1 MGVVLLHV
9 GNVTHQQ
16 VTKNAD
22 EEGEVSH
29 QGEVDA
35 SQMDVIMHE
44 DVDGS
49 NSLLHT
55 SPGELRGWYDVCIL
69 VCTPCCGGAM
79 CVSQRLSLFLR
90 VSSACGWEPR
100 THFEKSTTCL
110 TRVYTKN
117 AGGEL
122 ETSENESS
130 ESMTASQ
137 EELSCLRVGDNPSTS
152 RQREISSESS
162 GRNER
167 GEEGP
172 KPLQP
177 QEAAAAE
184 SRTASQEAFSCLRVC
199 DSPSTSRQW
208 EISSESSGRNERGE
222 DEYAANHIDDTAW
235 AESTVGDYSV
245 HYSVQEASDHDEDSE
260 VSLTT
265 MHSRLQKLVF
275 DHVDNEAGLV
285 IVDFG
290 STDGR
295 EMKRKL
301 VVRSIF
307 YYLP

>member
-1 MGVVLLHV
+1 
-9 GNVTHQQ
+9 
-16 VTKNAD
+16 
-22 EEGEVSH
+22 
-29 QGEVDA
+29 
-35 SQMDVIMHE
+35 MHE

-177 QEAAAAE
+177 QEAAAAGPKPLQPRE
-184 SRTASQEAFSCLRVC
+184 AAAAGPEPLQPREAAAAPLKEVPPQARMRYRQSAEPCLPSRVRWPSRVRTSPVPSPALL
-199 DSPSTSRQW
+199 SPS
-208 EISSESSGRNERGE
+208 
-222 DEYAANHIDDTAW
+222 
-235 AESTVGDYSV
+235 
-245 HYSVQEASDHDEDSE
+245 EAPAPS
-260 VSLTT
+260 
-265 MHSRLQKLVF
+265 
-275 DHVDNEAGLV
+275 
-285 IVDFG
+285 
-290 STDGR
+290 
-295 EMKRKL
+295 
-301 VVRSIF
+301 
-307 YYLP
+307 P

>member
-167 GEEGP
+167 GE
-172 KPLQP
+172 
-177 QEAAAAE
+177 
-184 SRTASQEAFSCLRVC
+184 
-199 DSPSTSRQW
+199 
-208 EISSESSGRNERGE
+208 

-285 IVDFG
+285 IVDFE
-290 STDGR
+290 SNDGR
-295 EMKRKL
+295 KMKHKL
-301 VVRSIF
+301 LVRSIF